1 MGPLGDGEVHPDLPS
16 VQLHSSHGVTGLS
29 RVLAVLE
36 IEESKAP
43 ATAGVTVQD
52 DLDLLKGSEF
62 LKLRLQFS
70 LAGVETQAEDS
81 ETLAGLWGISGSLVT
96 SPVGHRRP
104 RVVTAV
110 LAVSGP

>member
-1 MGPLGDGEVHPDLPS
+1 MRAGAPASPATTSSVSSVSVSSVSVSSVPAASGWPAHVHARCGGVGPLGDGEVHPDLPS
-16 VQLHSSHGVTGLS
+16 VQLRSSHGVTGLS

-62 LKLRLQFS
+62 LKLCL
-70 LAGVETQAEDS
+70 
-81 ETLAGLWGISGSLVT
+81 
-96 SPVGHRRP
+96 
-104 RVVTAV
+104 
-110 LAVSGP
+110 